1 MVVERK
7 IAAEEGKTRH
17 DYGREAFIDKIWEWK
32 AESGG
37 TITRQMRRLGNSVDW
52 ERERF
57 TMDEGLSNA
66 VKEVFVRLYKED
78 LIYRG
83 KRTVNWDPKLRTAI
97 SDLEVENR
105 ESKGSM
111 WHIRYPL
118 ADGAKTADGKDYLVV
133 ATTRP
138 ETLLGDTGVAVNPED
153 PRYKDLIGKY
163 VILPL
168 VNRRIPIVGDEHAD
182 MEKGTGCVK
191 ITPAHDFNDY
201 EVGKRHALP
210 MINILTFDGD
220 IRESAGV
227 RYQR

>member
-1 MVVERK
+1 MAV
-7 IAAEEGKTRH
+7 
-17 DYGREAFIDKIWEWK
+17 
-32 AESGG
+32 ESG
-37 TITRQMRRLGNSVDW
+37 IRRHHYPSDAPSRQLRGLGA
-52 ERERF
+52 RALHHGR
-57 TMDEGLSNA
+57 GLSNA

-153 PRYKDLIGKY
+153 PRYKDLIGKF
-163 VILPL
+163 VVLPL
-168 VNRRIPIVGDEHAD
+168 VNRRIRSWA
-182 MEKGTGCVK
+182 TS
-191 ITPAHDFNDY
+191 TPTWKKAP
-201 EVGKRHALP
+201 A
-210 MINILTFDGD
+210 
-220 IRESAGV
+220 A
-227 RYQR
+227 

>member
-1 MVVERK
+1 
-7 IAAEEGKTRH
+7 
-17 DYGREAFIDKIWEWK
+17 
-32 AESGG
+32 
-37 TITRQMRRLGNSVDW
+37 MRRLGNSVDW

-118 ADGAKTADGKDYLVV
+118 ADGAKTADGKDYPVV

-153 PRYKDLIGKY
+153 PRYKRSDWQIRGAAAGK
-163 VILPL
+163 PPHPDRG
-168 VNRRIPIVGDEHAD
+168 RR
-182 MEKGTGCVK
+182 TR
-191 ITPAHDFNDY
+191 
-201 EVGKRHALP
+201 RHGERHRL
-210 MINILTFDGD
+210 
-220 IRESAGV
+220 REDHPGA
-227 RYQR
+227 RL